1 MKKDPKIVKNREF
14 ISKFEELGFLY
25 QESKGFLWMRK
36 QDGSANKN
44 VVYFH
49 ATKYGQKL
57 YLSYGKYLCQREG
70 FHLENFQS
78 ELADIIKSID
88 TIYDELKVNRK
99 IGFFNKKIMLDKEI
113 IYISNHS
120 SFSVERG
127 FIPFS
132 IYE

>member
-36 QDGSANKN
+36 QDGSAKN
-44 VVYFH
+44 MVYFH

-57 YLSYGKYLCQREG
+57 YLSYGKYLTQSEG
-70 FHLENFQS
+70 FYLENFQS

-99 IGFFNKKIMLDKEI
+99 IGFFNKKIMLESEI

-132 IYE
+132 NYE